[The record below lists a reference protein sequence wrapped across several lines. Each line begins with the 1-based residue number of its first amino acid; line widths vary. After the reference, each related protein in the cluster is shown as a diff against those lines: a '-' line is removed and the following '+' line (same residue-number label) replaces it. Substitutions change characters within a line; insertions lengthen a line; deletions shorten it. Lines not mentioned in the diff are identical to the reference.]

1 MVKLHQPAVKS
12 DNKEKSVGEI
22 IAEARQR
29 SGLSLR
35 DLAARIPVHF
45 TYLADIEKNRRP
57 ATEKI
62 IKGLS
67 EQKEL
72 DLDFDFLMSLSGRLG
87 EEIENYYKEHPHFG
101 NLMRQIVRD
110 DLSDAELKILRQDIT
125 KIINKARAS
134 K

>member
-1 MVKLHQPAVKS
+1 MKP
-12 DNKEKSVGEI
+12 DNKLKSVGEI
-22 IAEARQR
+22 IAEARRQ

-57 ATEKI
+57 ATEKL

-87 EEIENYYKEHPHFG
+87 EEIENYYKAHPNFG
-101 NLMRQIVRD
+101 NLMRQIARE
-110 DLSDAELKILRQDIT
+110 DLSDTELENLRQEFAQS
-125 KIINKARAS
+125 INKSRVS